1 MGAYTNP
8 AMIIDRSGE
17 ILAAGIQQGT
27 QALGR
32 GVEAYG
38 AQVGK
43 AMQDAIKE
51 RRERAEKIRVANNK
65 ALIDG
70 AAQKAAYNQK
80 RANEVK
86 DINKENGVVAG
97 IMTSEVYNGI
107 ESKKTEIARAYADS
121 NNPSLSEQS
130 IFDAQRK
137 VEQYEKEGVSG
148 LAYAGNVGLW
158 QKDGEA
164 YISDPLKY
172 TTYGSNGVNIDQA
185 RNIAMAFSVDLM
197 EGRIS
202 DNISFKKIPNYQTGM
217 MAVKFYDKDEAETFS
232 IDLDMSADDALD
244 AFFGENYDFTST
256 IEEANKVNTNK
267 DGSLKSIFYK
277 ERVRYTE
284 NKKIITKDV
293 YNLDQI
299 DTNTFDL

>member
-8 AMIIDRSGE
+8 AIIIDRSGE

-38 AQVGK
+38 VQVGK
-43 AMQDAIKE
+43 ATQDAIQA

-65 ALIDG
+65 AIIDG
-70 AAQKAAYNQK
+70 AAQQAGFNQK
-80 RANEVK
+80 VATQIK

-97 IMTSEVYNGI
+97 MMTGEVYNDI
-107 ESKKTEIARAYADS
+107 ENKKEEIARAYANS
-121 NNPSLSEQS
+121 NNPSLNETIISDSLKQV
-130 IFDAQRK
+130 A
-137 VEQYEKEGVSG
+137 QYEKNSVSG

-185 RNIAMAFSVDLM
+185 RNIAMAFSIDLM
-197 EGRIS
+197 EGKIS
-202 DNISFKKIPNYQTGM
+202 NNISFKKIPNYQTGM
-217 MAVKFYDKDEAETFS
+217 MAVKFYDKDETETFS
-232 IDLDMSADDALD
+232 TNLDMSADDALD

-256 IEEANKVNTNK
+256 IE
-267 DGSLKSIFYK
+267 
-277 ERVRYTE
+277 
-284 NKKIITKDV
+284 
-293 YNLDQI
+293 
-299 DTNTFDL
+299 